1 MSAEKQKKAGTKAVG
16 IIPARLGSTRLAQ
29 KVLRPLGGKPMIQHV
44 WEKASRA
51 RSLGDLWVACDDARI
66 EACVKEFGGKAV
78 MTRKD
83 HPNGTSRLAEA
94 VQKTGGDIVVN
105 IQGDE
110 PLIAPRNI
118 ALVVEAFTASGT
130 QVVTL
135 AVRKTDRG
143 EYENPN
149 VVKVVC
155 SALGNAL
162 YFSRS
167 PVPFFRDPQGPEFSY
182 LKHLGIYG
190 YRREFLLDFVTWKPA
205 VLEETEKLEQ
215 LRILDR
221 GVPLRVVE
229 SPYDSFSVDTE
240 EDVAA
245 VESRL
250 RAST

>member
-1 MSAEKQKKAGTKAVG
+1 VSGAKGTEKIKVAG

-29 KVLRPLGGKPMIQHV
+29 KVLRPLNGKPMIYHV
-44 WEKASRA
+44 WKRASEA
-51 RSLGDLWVACDDARI
+51 RTLDEVWIACDDARI
-66 EACVKEFGGKAV
+66 ESCVKDFGGKAI

-94 VQKTGGDIVVN
+94 VQKTDAEVVVN

-110 PLIAPRNI
+110 PLIDPRNI
-118 ALVVEAFTASGT
+118 DLVAEAFAKHPET

-135 AVRKTDRG
+135 GVRKTDRE

-155 SALGNAL
+155 NTLGNAL

-167 PVPFFRDPQGPEFSY
+167 PLPYFRGDETPFSY

-190 YRREFLLDFVTWKPA
+190 YRRAFLLDFVTWKPS

-221 GVPLRVVE
+221 GLPLRVVE
-229 SPYDSFSVDTE
+229 SPHDSFSVDTE
-240 EDVAA
+240 EDVAV

-250 RAST
+250 RAMS

>member
-1 MSAEKQKKAGTKAVG
+1 
-16 IIPARLGSTRLAQ
+16 
-29 KVLRPLGGKPMIQHV
+29 MIQHV
-44 WEKASRA
+44 WERA
-51 RSLGDLWVACDDARI
+51 KQARALKDLWIACDDERV
-66 EACVKEFGGKAV
+66 EACVKGFGGKAM

-94 VQKTGGDIVVN
+94 VQKIEAEVVVN

-110 PLIAPRNI
+110 PLIDPRNI
-118 ALVVEAFTASGT
+118 DLVAEAFGKHPES

-135 AVRKTDRG
+135 GVRKTDRE

-155 SALGNAL
+155 NALGNAL

-167 PVPFFRDPQGPEFSY
+167 PVPFFRDQDAPLSY

-190 YRREFLLDFVTWKPA
+190 YRRGFLLEFVTWKPA
-205 VLEETEKLEQ
+205 ALEETEKLEQ

-221 GVPLRVVE
+221 GVALRVVE

-240 EDVAA
+240 EDVAV

-250 RAST
+250 RTVIKP